1 MNKSVG
7 TVALLGMLLSL
18 PASAGQAQAN
28 PADWMNRMS
37 QAVENLDYQ
46 GTFVYVHTLY
56 SGEQSI
62 DSMRITHI
70 NSASGTR
77 ERLYSITGPQREII
91 RTDKSVKC
99 VFAEDRS
106 VLVDNHVGRS
116 LLPVLP
122 LDDVLSSSAQYTLK
136 MGVMGRVAG
145 RRVQAVKIRPRDQY
159 RYGYTLWL
167 DVETGLPLKSVL
179 HDADEKGSTLARL
192 MFTDIRYGDAVDHS
206 ELTSEVPEE
215 RFELVSSPI
224 PKTRAV
230 SPDQPPR
237 WSPAELPSGFRL
249 TSHNHED
256 RDNGNG
262 MFEHLVYSDGL
273 ATVSLYIETLAD
285 GQQAI
290 PGLSRLGGMNAYVQ
304 QMDTLQ
310 ITGIGEVPEITVK
323 TLVNNVRQVAGE
335 QSSGGD

>member
-1 MNKSVG
+1 MNKSLG
-7 TVALLGMLLSL
+7 TVALLGMLCSL
-18 PASAGQAQAN
+18 QAHAGQPQLS
-28 PADWMNRMS
+28 PSEWMSRMS

-62 DSMRITHI
+62 ESMRITHV
-70 NSASGTR
+70 NTADGTR
-77 ERLYSITGPQREII
+77 ERLHSITGPQREII
-91 RTDKSVKC
+91 RTDKAVKC

-122 LDDVLSSSAQYTLK
+122 LDDVLSSSAQYSLK

-145 RRVQAVKIRPRDQY
+145 RQVQAIKIRPRDKF

-167 DVETGLPLKSVL
+167 DVENGLPLKSVL
-179 HDADEKGSTLARL
+179 HDANEQGSTLARL
-192 MFTDIRYGDAVDHS
+192 MFTDIRFGDAVDQA
-206 ELTSEVPEE
+206 ELNSTVPEE

-224 PKTRAV
+224 PMTKAV
-230 SPDQPPR
+230 STDEMPR
-237 WSPAELPSGFRL
+237 WSPAKVPSGFRL
-249 TSHNHED
+249 TSHNHEE
-256 RDNGNG
+256 RENSQG

-273 ATVSLYIETLAD
+273 ATVSIYIETLAD

-290 PGLSRLGGMNAYVQ
+290 PGLSSLGGMNAYVQ
-304 QMDTLQ
+304 QKDTLQ
-310 ITGIGEVPEITVK
+310 ITGIGEVPAITVK
-323 TLVNNVRQVAGE
+323 TLVDNVTQVASE
-335 QSSGGD
+335 KSAHSD